1 MFKKSFC
8 LNKGADENTG
18 SGFFHLLPRNNT
30 ETWNIMTYS
39 ELLID
44 FLKELM
50 LLFCICSYCKDGA
63 ANTNNNIL
71 CPHFPFQLCVVMWK
85 LSKPLPSNPPESPRF
100 PKQGKR
106 LWNSP
111 GREHTV
117 RLKTL
122 LSVGVCGLTYRPSC
136 TPDVGGVKVVLRWLL
151 FELCPPFEKN
161 KKTTIEAV
169 KQLLSF
175 QNQNSLYASHKVT
188 RSPFRRKKLR

>member
-1 MFKKSFC
+1 
-8 LNKGADENTG
+8 
-18 SGFFHLLPRNNT
+18 
-30 ETWNIMTYS
+30 MTYS

-63 ANTNNNIL
+63 ANTNNDIL
-71 CPHFPFQLCVVMWK
+71 CPHFPFQLCVVTWK

-136 TPDVGGVKVVLRWLL
+136 TPDVGGVKIVLRWLL

-161 KKTTIEAV
+161 KKNNNWSCKAAF
-169 KQLLSF
+169 KLSKSKLF
-175 QNQNSLYASHKVT
+175 ICFTQGDKK
-188 RSPFRRKKLR
+188 PFS

>member
-1 MFKKSFC
+1 
-8 LNKGADENTG
+8 
-18 SGFFHLLPRNNT
+18 
-30 ETWNIMTYS
+30 MTYS

-71 CPHFPFQLCVVMWK
+71 CPHFPFQLCVVTWK

-136 TPDVGGVKVVLRWLL
+136 TPDVGGVKLFLDGFFLSSAHHLR
-151 FELCPPFEKN
+151 KIN
-161 KKTTIEAV
+161 KTTIEAL